1 MTPDNVASSK
11 AAGELHRA
19 EPHNMTETSEIRAPL
34 VDAHF
39 HAWRLDHPLTDTAWH
54 APPTDAPIDKF
65 IEIMDRHGVVFGV
78 IAAASIFGEYNDY
91 SRAALKAYPRLR
103 ATAVLSPR
111 TDIRQMERMKQEGF
125 VGVRLMWAFN
135 DQNPDLDSGD
145 YRMFLRRVADIGWH
159 VHLVAKPDVFA
170 PAIRMIEKSGAR
182 LVIDHM
188 GDLKTRSHVDQPA
201 FREILAAI
209 DRGNTWVKV
218 SCKFRFEPP
227 AEADFFAKELLRVS
241 GGERLLW
248 GSDWPFAAFERT
260 MTYEQ
265 ALADYRHIVPD
276 EKIRQR
282 IDETALRFYFT

>member
-1 MTPDNVASSK
+1 MNDKSD
-11 AAGELHRA
+11 
-19 EPHNMTETSEIRAPL
+19 IRAPI

-54 APPTDAPIDKF
+54 APPTDAPIEKF
-65 IEIMDRHGVVFGV
+65 VELMDRHGVIFGV
-78 IAAASIFGEYNDY
+78 VAAASIFGEYNDY
-91 SRAALKAYPRLR
+91 VRAALKAHKRLR

-111 TDIRQMERMKQEGF
+111 TDIRQMERMKEEGF

-135 DQNPDLDSGD
+135 DKNPDLDSGE
-145 YRMFLRRVADIGWH
+145 YRMFLRRVADVGWH

-170 PAIRMIEKSGAR
+170 SAIRTIEKSGAR

-188 GDLKTRSHVDQPA
+188 GDLKTRDRVESPA
-201 FREILAAI
+201 FKEILAAVE
-209 DRGNTWVKV
+209 RGNTWVKV
-218 SCKFRFEPP
+218 SCRFRFEPP
-227 AEADFFAKELLRVS
+227 EEAEPFAEQLLRVS

-248 GSDWPFAAFERT
+248 GSDWPFAAFENT

-265 ALADYRHIVPD
+265 ALADYYRLVPD
-276 EKIRQR
+276 ANVRRR